1 MGMIAGLR
9 NFLIKIKRCQQ
20 KTLSRDIC
28 PHISSQSHDHEATQ
42 LRANMRKAI
51 ESLARASQQ
60 LYWRLLQ
67 IKVCLKSMYFS
78 KIKRKKERYLINRR
92 IRTYE
97 VIAIDTRLRHV
108 LGDFNA
114 KALEILTH
122 SILFC
127 VWSEL
132 ISSLLNNIVWCN
144 IQQNGFRFNNQPYRR
159 VSRRFMSHF
168 ALFIRHQTKN
178 AEIW

>member
-9 NFLIKIKRCQQ
+9 NFLIEIKRCQQ

-60 LYWRLLQ
+60 LYRRLLQ

-78 KIKRKKERYLINRR
+78 KIKIKEREKCVINCR

-127 VWSEL
+127 VWNPLHNIKSLEQHRMMQL
-132 ISSLLNNIVWCN
+132 STKWISI
-144 IQQNGFRFNNQPYRR
+144 
-159 VSRRFMSHF
+159 
-168 ALFIRHQTKN
+168 
-178 AEIW
+178 